1 MYKFILYNVDLLQV
15 KQKNRTIIKK
25 VYRYLLTINNIDK
38 KDMTKKYIDTYNK
51 YIKEF
56 KGLTIHT
63 IKQEQKQDILLHGCY
78 VYDNNGSYKKYT
90 CESGGIK

>member
-25 VYRYLLTINNIDK
+25 VYRYLLTINNIDN

-63 IKQEQKQDILLHGCY
+63 IKQEQKQDTLLNGCY

-90 CESGGIK
+90 CESWGIK